1 MLGAMQAQIYQGQ
14 TLCKLSQNAE
24 GLPLA
29 TILFLLSKLQ
39 HPKGQILLLLKK
51 KAPCSHLDKL

>member
-1 MLGAMQAQIYQGQ
+1 MQAQIYQGQ

-29 TILFLLSKLQ
+29 TILFLLSKLR